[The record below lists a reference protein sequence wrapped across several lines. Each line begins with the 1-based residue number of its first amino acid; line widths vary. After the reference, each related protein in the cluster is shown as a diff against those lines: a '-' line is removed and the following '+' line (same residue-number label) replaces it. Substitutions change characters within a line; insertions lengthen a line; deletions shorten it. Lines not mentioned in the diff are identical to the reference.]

1 MQRTPCPFEGALT
14 ALVTPFRGGQVDDQ
28 ALTELVELQIAG
40 GIDGLVP
47 VGTTGESATLSAEE
61 QMHVIAHVVKVV
73 RKRVPVVAGAGSN
86 STSEAIEHARAARE
100 VGADGLLLVTPY
112 YNRPSQDGLYR
123 HYKAVCEAVP
133 LPMIVYNVPSRTSC
147 DLLPDTVAR
156 LADLAPIVAIKEA
169 TGSLV
174 RATQIIER
182 VGDRIA
188 VLSGDDF
195 TAMPLYA
202 VGARG
207 VISVVSNIQP
217 RWMAEMWDAANA
229 GDWARARE
237 LHYRIQPLTEL
248 LFADPSPTPTK
259 SALAMMG
266 RIADEI
272 RPPLYPLAGPARDK
286 LRARLQ
292 ADGILPA

>member
-1 MQRTPCPFEGALT
+1 
-14 ALVTPFRGGQVDDQ
+14 
-28 ALTELVELQIAG
+28 VELQIAG

-123 HYKAVCEAVP
+123 HYQAICEAVP
-133 LPMIVYNVPSRTSC
+133 LPTIVYNVPSRTSC

-156 LADLAPIVAIKEA
+156 LADLPAIVAIKEA

-182 VGDRIA
+182 VGDAIA

-207 VISVVSNIQP
+207 VISVVSNLQP
-217 RWMAEMWDAANA
+217 RWMAEMWDAAKA

-237 LHYRIQPLTEL
+237 LHFRIQPLTEL
-248 LFADPSPTPTK
+248 LFADPSPIPTK
-259 SALAMMG
+259 AALAMMG
-266 RIADEI
+266 KIADEI

-292 ADGILPA
+292 ADGILAA